1 MSNPATTL
9 IELRRHYE
17 SVVAQAEFQLAE
29 ATAQLKHIDA
39 LLLNGVLQGQEL
51 PALKTLNISPE
62 LPTLALDT
70 ATTPASAPEAVAP
83 TSSDPAPAL
92 AAIAPPPES
101 SQGERTP
108 RPLLPAYEGLKRFDA
123 IAKALQ
129 TTAGREMS
137 IERLIGELFGN
148 LSAADQKSETKR
160 LYTLMYNGVKR
171 GLWKKGKAPSSYLV
185 GKSKIAEISQ
195 PTTDALEPK
204 ASATKNSGGGSLALL
219 SEFEGMNKLEVI
231 AKVLTEHSGHALH
244 QDSIIQMLYGD
255 LSPEVIKGETR
266 KLRSSLFQGVSKG
279 LWQKASNQPSSYLVK
294 GANARKSKTDVD
306 SEIPDLAKAT
316 PVTTPKRKP
325 SAVKA

>member
-1 MSNPATTL
+1 MSNPTTTL
-9 IELRRHYE
+9 IDLRRYYE
-17 SVVAQAEFQLAE
+17 NVVAQSEYQLAE

-39 LLLNGVLQGQEL
+39 LLLDGVLQGQEL

-129 TTAGREMS
+129 TTAGREMTIGKL
-137 IERLIGELFGN
+137 IEELFGT
-148 LSAADQKSETKR
+148 LSTADQKSEAKR
-160 LYTLMYNGVKR
+160 LYTLLYNGEKK
-171 GLWKKGKAPSSYLV
+171 GLWEKGKAPSSYV
-185 GKSKIAEISQ
+185 ISQ
-195 PTTDALEPK
+195 PKGTGNSQLPSLPSEPT
-204 ASATKNSGGGSLALL
+204 APAPIVSSGGSLVLL
-219 SEFEGMNKLEVI
+219 PEFEGMNKLEAI
-231 AKVLTEHSGHALH
+231 LKVLHAQSGHVLH

-255 LSPEVIKGETR
+255 LSPEVLKTETK

-279 LWQKASNQPSSYLVK
+279 LWQKAPKQPSSYLVK
-294 GANARKSKTDVD
+294 AERARTSTSRPTAAQRRQRSSAGA
-306 SEIPDLAKAT
+306 
-316 PVTTPKRKP
+316 
-325 SAVKA
+325 